1 MTKTVMNLTDSKWVS
16 TNELG
21 KIEEVIEYSNG
32 EETMKVNV
40 VAHVISG
47 AELDAIESKYSKFN
61 AKTGEIDID
70 SDGYNKA
77 KLCATFKIDEKTY
90 DKIMK
95 NKSGNLKTKMMMLM
109 NRVSGAKLTIK
120 QIEEQKNL
128 ESPEA

>member
-1 MTKTVMNLTDSKWVS
+1 MNLTDSKWVS

-40 VAHVISG
+40 VAYVISG